1 MRFMKLEDSI
11 EEICKKV
18 CQSQNDYFQKYIQI
32 PLKEN
37 LKMIKRIVFLLLL
50 IPYVIFSKY

>member
-18 CQSQNDYFQKYIQI
+18 CQSQNDYFQNIY
-32 PLKEN
+32 
-37 LKMIKRIVFLLLL
+37 R
-50 IPYVIFSKY
+50 YR